1 MPVSVEPVNITK
13 STASISASPASRPVP
28 VATWKTCSGIPQ
40 ARVPLVYL
48 MYNLIYAAL
57 SWPLGELSDRFGRRP
72 LLLAAY
78 LVFAAVYGAL
88 AWRAT
93 VPMVIAAFAFYGI
106 HSALLEGTQRSLLG
120 DLIPQGRR
128 GTAFGL
134 YYAVVGAALL
144 PASAL
149 AGALWDRCGTRVAFG
164 LDAALALLAAILFAV
179 LLPSAGEPRRRDAH
193 AA

>member
-1 MPVSVEPVNITK
+1 
-13 STASISASPASRPVP
+13 
-28 VATWKTCSGIPQ
+28 
-40 ARVPLVYL
+40 

-78 LVFAAVYGAL
+78 LLFAVVYGTL

-93 VPMVIAAFAFYGI
+93 VPIVIAAFACFGI

-120 DLIPQGRR
+120 ELIPHGRR
-128 GTAFGL
+128 ATAYGL

-149 AGALWDRCGTRVAFG
+149 AGALWDRFGPRVAFG
-164 LDAALALLAAILFAV
+164 LDAALALLAAILFV
-179 LLPSAGEPRRRDAH
+179 LLVSSAGGKAGSHAH